1 MVQNGSAISTTAVK
15 MVDAI
20 KTDDIVWFC
29 PMQINC
35 LFAFDINKG
44 KVIGNYRIP
53 VPSGYGAMRSFGS
66 MVNVG
71 RKIYLV
77 PFYEHKII
85 EFEIDTKRFAEI
97 ELEENVI
104 KDKKEFFM
112 GVGVFHQYIFLMGVS
127 VPVIARLDT
136 TDNSIIYLWD
146 WLPKVKDYIFNQNDA
161 YFRKQSILVDNKLF
175 VPFCNANAVIAI
187 DCENLDTSVYRL
199 GDEEQGY
206 SGICLSKE
214 AIWLSPRSTGKVV
227 KWNYKKG
234 ETFDYDISKGGV
246 EDIFYTGIVNEQGKK
261 LVLAGTKEGHSLEI
275 RDENIYVMDGEYD
288 FTQENEHVLIYYES
302 ISGTLTIYD
311 KVSKEKKVIK
321 VKIEKDN
328 IDILDLYRDSAF
340 PFSEAAGVDISR
352 LPEIIQSKEKEEY
365 LISKMYYGEKIY
377 VDVIGDR

>member
-1 MVQNGSAISTTAVK
+1 MKVIRKADGGWKKVIFYNTTVTALLQHNEQYLVKMRDVFRVFYENRDEVALLWRPHPLFGATIQSMRPELGEVYREIVAEYRNAGWGIYDDTMDMDRAVCLSDGYYGDMSSVLWLYQKVRRPVMVQNGSAISTTAVK

-234 ETFDYDISKGGV
+234 ETFDYDISK
-246 EDIFYTGIVNEQGKK
+246 
-261 LVLAGTKEGHSLEI
+261 VL
-275 RDENIYVMDGEYD
+275 
-288 FTQENEHVLIYYES
+288 F
-302 ISGTLTIYD
+302 
-311 KVSKEKKVIK
+311 
-321 VKIEKDN
+321 
-328 IDILDLYRDSAF
+328 
-340 PFSEAAGVDISR
+340 
-352 LPEIIQSKEKEEY
+352 
-365 LISKMYYGEKIY
+365 
-377 VDVIGDR
+377 